1 MFKKIH
7 VFLAAL
13 IFVVVIAGQ
22 QVQAQLTQAT
32 PQPTEISPAIIQVQK
47 IEVKGSTVFGEAEV
61 NPIIKPL
68 EGRSVTLEELNK
80 VANAIFRL
88 YFDRG
93 YITTE
98 VELVENSL
106 PSGFI
111 EIQVSEATG
120 DHIRNRIRLSGNS
133 SLRIANASLFERL
146 QRGVS
151 IESSAKFDVNIL
163 PNISQTLAQIEQE
176 TGTKSALIYA
186 KFQSD
191 RLELR
196 LVTDRGKSLISVV
209 GATESEILTTA
220 AKLTKNIRMQ
230 MPFLS
235 SAKKMYQWLI
245 APLQAELESQKIK
258 NFVFIMAPGL
268 RSLPIAALHDGEKFL
283 LEKYSIGLM
292 PSFGVTNS
300 KYVNIQNEP
309 VLAMGISEINQNV
322 EEIKQTQLQPLPG
335 VPNEINTIVEIRGGK
350 SLLNEQVTLENLKR
364 ESQDYSIVHL
374 AGEGEFEGEVK
385 NSYILLWDQLLRLNQ
400 IRELGWN
407 KRQSPIEL
415 LVLSG
420 SRTALGNDII
430 EFGFA
435 GLAVVAGV
443 KSVLGSLWYVSDE
456 GTSELMIKFY
466 QQLKTAPIK
475 AEALRQA
482 QLEMIRSDSLSHP
495 YYWSAFT
502 MIGSPW

>member
-7 VFLAAL
+7 IFLTAL
-13 IFVVVIAGQ
+13 IFVVVITGQ

-32 PQPTEISPAIIQVQK
+32 PQPTEVSPARIQVQR
-47 IEVKGSTVFGEAEV
+47 IEVKGSTLFGEAELKR
-61 NPIIKPL
+61 IIKPL

-80 VANAIFRL
+80 VVNDISQL

-93 YITTE
+93 YITSE
-98 VELVENSL
+98 VDLVKNSL
-106 PSGFI
+106 SSGFI

-133 SLRIANASLFERL
+133 QLRIANASLFERL

-151 IESSAKFDVNIL
+151 IESSAKFDGNIL
-163 PNISQTLAQIEQE
+163 PNISQILAQIEQE
-176 TGTKSALIYA
+176 TGTKYALIYA
-186 KFQSD
+186 RFQSD
-191 RLELR
+191 YLELR
-196 LVTDRGKSLISVV
+196 LVTAQGKSLISVV

-220 AKLTKNIRMQ
+220 AKLTGNIIKQ
-230 MPFLS
+230 MPYLS
-235 SAKKMYQWLI
+235 LAKKMYQWLI
-245 APLQAELESQKIK
+245 APLQAELESQKI
-258 NFVFIMAPGL
+258 NNLVFIMAPGL

-283 LEKYSIGLM
+283 VEKYSIGLM
-292 PSFGVTNS
+292 PSFGLTDTS
-300 KYVNIQNEP
+300 YRNIQNEP

-322 EEIKQTQLQPLPG
+322 EEIKQTQLGPLPA
-335 VPNEINTIVEIRGGK
+335 VPNEIDTIVELRGGK

-374 AGEGEFEGEVK
+374 ETHGEFEGEVK
-385 NSYILLWDQLLRLNQ
+385 NSYMLLWDRLLRLNQ

-407 KRQSPIEL
+407 KRQSSLEL
-415 LVLSG
+415 LVLSACK
-420 SRTALGNDII
+420 TALGNDNI

-456 GTSELMIKFY
+456 GTAQLMTKFY

-475 AEALRQA
+475 SEALRQA
-482 QLEMIRSDSLSHP
+482 QLAMIQSDDFKHP